1 MKKLVSML
9 LVLAM
14 LCTMLPFQTFAV
26 ESDKTIGNTGTSLY
40 SWNMYMLSK
49 GSYPD
54 IRDYLTSLNIT
65 RVYQQIPEVYLTG
78 TETADMIAR
87 LADDG
92 IETVALVGDRA
103 WGLAEN
109 DLSEAK
115 TYMNKLA
122 AYNSGIGAKNPITKI
137 AFDVETYTY
146 SFWEND
152 SVSYFAAYIE
162 KMQEVYAYAHS
173 CGLTVIQV
181 IPTHYDT
188 IDAALNRKFFT
199 TCADE
204 ISLMNYEKATQVT
217 AIQEEIALCEELGM
231 EVETIFET
239 MPRNEYFGVTE
250 ENTYFYEGY
259 SALLAKQETIL
270 NTYPYRNLSVS
281 YHHLPTMYHVVT
293 GKYIAEIYAYTD
305 SNDPTKN
312 DLGQTDALK
321 SIILTGSDGSVIEA
335 GLCNPNLT
343 AQYAENCYI
352 AVGVVPGV
360 EYTIS
365 SAAEDY
371 AVTTPTKTFSIGEDD
386 VIGYASISIERIA
399 SAACKH
405 VEEIRNAKEATCSEK
420 GYTGDIYC
428 SVCNQLLTS
437 GTTIAKTAHT
447 AGETAGNQDGTHSTL
462 CSVCK
467 EVLSTESCTDYN
479 EDGLCDVCGAKIS
492 GTVFTPDMFK
502 VTLSKTSVR
511 KGQVVTLTVRT
522 SEDVTSITVNGEKI
536 TNYQTTTETYTTGSG
551 RKKVTTTVTCRV
563 FTYTISQNTRGK
575 YTYNVVACN
584 SGMQQSNPQTVVLT
598 VK

>member
-1 MKKLVSML
+1 MKKLGLIL

-14 LCTMLPFQTFAV
+14 LCTMIPFQTFAV
-26 ESDKTIGNTGTSLY
+26 ESDTTMGANYNAKNTGASLY
-40 SWNMYMLSK
+40 SWNMYMLSE
-49 GSYPD
+49 GSYPA

-65 RVYQQIPEVYLTG
+65 RIYQQIPEVYLTG
-78 TETADMIAR
+78 TETADMVAR

-115 TYMNKLA
+115 TYMDKLA

-173 CGLTVIQV
+173 CGFAVIQV

-217 AIQEEIALCEELGM
+217 AIQEEIALCKELGM
-231 EVETIFET
+231 KVETIFET
-239 MPRNEYFGVTE
+239 MPRNEYFAVTE

-270 NTYPYRNLSVS
+270 DTYPYENLSVS

-293 GKYIAEIYAYTD
+293 GKYMAEIYAYTD
-305 SNDPTKN
+305 SNDPTRN
-312 DLGQTDALK
+312 DLGQTDALE

-343 AQYAENCYI
+343 AQYAENCYL

-360 EYTIS
+360 EYTVS

-371 AVTTPTKTFSIGEDD
+371 AVTTPIKTFSIGEDE
-386 VIGYASISIERIA
+386 VIGYTSISIEWIA
-399 SAACKH
+399 SAAGSSLYSWNMYMLS
-405 VEEIRNAKEATCSEK
+405 EGSYPAIRD
-420 GYTGDIYC
+420 Y
-428 SVCNQLLTS
+428 LTS
-437 GTTIAKTAHT
+437 LNVNRVYQQIPEVYLTGTETADMIARLANDGIETVALVGDRAWGLAENDLSEAKTYMDKLVA
-447 AGETAGNQDGTHSTL
+447 
-462 CSVCK
+462 
-467 EVLSTESCTDYN
+467 YN
-479 EDGLCDVCGAKIS
+479 SGIGAKNPI
-492 GTVFTPDMFK
+492 TKIAF
-502 VTLSKTSVR
+502 
-511 KGQVVTLTVRT
+511 
-522 SEDVTSITVNGEKI
+522 DV
-536 TNYQTTTETYTTGSG
+536 ETYTYSFWENDSVSYFAAYIEKMQEVYAYAHSCGFAVIQVIPTHYDTIDAALN
-551 RKKVTTTVTCRV
+551 RKFFTTCADE
-563 FTYTISQNTRGK
+563 ISLMNYEKATQ
-575 YTYNVVACN
+575 
-584 SGMQQSNPQTVVLT
+584 
-598 VK
+598 